1 MIKIIP
7 SHIAVIMDGNA
18 RWAKFNKLP
27 KKDGYEK
34 GIKTLKSLSESV
46 VGFGEDNLKE
56 LYVITKV
63 GYNHNANTTGKIY
76 KFTGQRIA

>member
-1 MIKIIP
+1 MCIRDSYLEEP
-7 SHIAVIMDGNA
+7 TPGN
-18 RWAKFNKLP
+18 
-27 KKDGYEK
+27 YV
-34 GIKTLKSLSESV
+34 IKTLKSLSESV